1 MGVDRTDLHFH
12 LLPGLDD
19 GPASVEESFA
29 LARLAVEDG
38 TRSIVA
44 TPHVR
49 PEYVTNVDDLPDRA
63 RALEERLAGE
73 DISLR
78 VSAGAEL
85 GHEMVGRLGQ
95 DELRSVSV
103 GPPDAPWVLVECPF
117 AGLDHDLHA
126 ATRELRE
133 RGFGVVLAH
142 PERSTGVLAE
152 RLGRLEHELRHGS
165 LLQVNALS
173 LAGDYGPAART
184 AGEDLVRGG
193 VVSVLASDAHSPR
206 RRPALRTGER
216 LVERLGLS
224 RRAARR
230 LTHERPHAL
239 LRHGVPTRRTHAGAR

>member
-19 GPASVEESFA
+19 GPASVEESVA

-49 PEYVTNVDDLPDRA
+49 PEWVTRVDDLPDRA

-73 DISLR
+73 GVPLR
-78 VSAGAEL
+78 VRAGAEL
-85 GHEMVGRLGQ
+85 GHDMVARLDQ

-103 GPPDAPWVLVECPF
+103 GPPHAPWLLVECPF
-117 AGLDHDLHA
+117 AGLDHDLHS
-126 ATRELRE
+126 ATHELRE

-142 PERSTGVLAE
+142 PERSLGVIGE
-152 RLGRLEHELRHGS
+152 RREGLEHELRRGS

-173 LAGDYGPAART
+173 LAGDYGPAAQA
-184 AGEDLVRGG
+184 AGEVLVRRG

-216 LVERLGLS
+216 LVQRLGLT
-224 RRAARR
+224 RLAARR

-239 LRHGVPTRRTHAGAR
+239 LRHGLPALVATR